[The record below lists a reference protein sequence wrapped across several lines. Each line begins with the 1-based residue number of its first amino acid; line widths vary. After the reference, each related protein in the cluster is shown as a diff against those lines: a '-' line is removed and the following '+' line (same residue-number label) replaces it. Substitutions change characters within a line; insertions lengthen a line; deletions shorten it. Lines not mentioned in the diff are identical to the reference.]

1 MINDDNQSQSKE
13 ALENQR
19 YEIFQNS
26 DEWKTVEFHLKSSIA
41 SEIKIDKI
49 ISVKNTLTYNQFE
62 SLTNSHLWS
71 YGWYNLKG
79 NDYEIQMKK
88 MREHSFDLPPQGANF
103 KVGAIFDSSNSYE
116 VQSVY
121 VLCKIIIGKS
131 FCKLKQEGEKESPPL
146 KLDEPYESYV
156 YCSPEQSA
164 KSQKMSWSM
173 SKPYSYYINKKS
185 HIEPLYAV
193 FFTHIDS
200 FLTNMKSK
208 YMCVQCK
215 LKEAKFY
222 CQRCVNYY
230 CEDCNKLVHVGN
242 SVSENTYKGMLNHD
256 ECYEIKITTRPG
268 KCSIHPER
276 DAEFYCEDCKRTI
289 CGYCRFKGAHSKGL
303 QSQHQVDDIYNSFT
317 KTINQNQNTD
327 FDEKKRLGYNT
338 IKKITDQINL
348 LDTKMQGHKTNDI
361 DRAYNEKKKD
371 MKDKSFETKKKVF
384 NYIQAL
390 REIKRNLLYFKE
402 YFTDREKYLLEQKN
416 YPELAFVWSVHKEV
430 IQEYLNYME
439 EMKKEDLSKM
449 SNEIEVTMPN
459 VIITNETFGFNKTKV
474 QTEISN
480 KRNTTKNDGFE
491 QKQKDENYSI
501 IEKTRNLILDLRKR
515 KKENLVKIVKK
526 KDDFFE
532 QFQDN
537 NIDNNDKE
545 NENDNDTTQHTA
557 LDNF

>member
-41 SEIKIDKI
+41 SEIKIDRI
-49 ISVKNTLTYNQFE
+49 VSVKNIITYNQFE

-79 NDYEIQMKK
+79 DDYEIQMKK
-88 MREHSFDLPPQGANF
+88 MREHSFELPPQGANF

-131 FCKLKQEGEKESPPL
+131 FCKLKQEGEKESPPI

-173 SKPYSYYINKKS
+173 TKPYSYYINKKS

-242 SVSENTYKGMLNHD
+242 NVTENNFKSMLNHE

-268 KCSIHPER
+268 KCSKHPER
-276 DAEFYCEDCKRTI
+276 DAEFFCEDCKRTI

-303 QSQHQVDDIYNSFT
+303 QSQHQVEDIYNSFA
-317 KTINQNQNTD
+317 KKINQNQNTD
-327 FDEKKRLGYNT
+327 YFDEKKKFGYAN
-338 IKKITDQINL
+338 IKKITEQIKLIEKKMDQ
-348 LDTKMQGHKTNDI
+348 HKTNDI
-361 DRAYNEKKKD
+361 DRAYNEKKKE
-371 MKDKSFETKKKVF
+371 MKEKSFETKKKVF

-402 YFTDREKYLLEQKN
+402 YFTDREKFASEQKN
-416 YPELAFVWSVHKEV
+416 LPELAFVWSVHKEV
-430 IQEYLNYME
+430 IQEYLMYME
-439 EMKKEDLSKM
+439 EMKKEDLSKI

-515 KKENLVKIVKK
+515 KKEIMMKVEKK
-526 KDDFFE
+526 KDDFFN
-532 QFQDN
+532 QFEDYN
-537 NIDNNDKE
+537 NE
-545 NENDNDTTQHTA
+545 NNDNDIDTTVNTA
-557 LDNF
+557 LENNNKI